1 MMHTYLNLTFE
12 NRYTYVQS
20 ILLYTQSYRY
30 NFSQNTKRES
40 KKTLNIFNV
49 LQVYNI
55 HLVSYEIRIIVLSI
69 EKKIS
74 MCGEG
79 GKLKVWCIVN

>member
-1 MMHTYLNLTFE
+1 MKTGTHMYTVHCTLYRVYYYTH
-12 NRYTYVQS
+12 NRTGTIFPKIQ
-20 ILLYTQSYRY
+20 
-30 NFSQNTKRES
+30 RES
-40 KKTLNIFNV
+40 KKTLNVFNV

-69 EKKIS
+69 EKKSFS

-79 GKLKVWCIVN
+79 GKLKVWCIVNW